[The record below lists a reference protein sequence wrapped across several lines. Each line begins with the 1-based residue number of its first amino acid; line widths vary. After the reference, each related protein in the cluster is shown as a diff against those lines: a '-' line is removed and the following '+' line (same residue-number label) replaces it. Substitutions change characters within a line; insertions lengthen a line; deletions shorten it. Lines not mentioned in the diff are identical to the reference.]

1 MGSTKGLIVTTLS
14 GIPASSGAAVG
25 PFFLLNT
32 NIPVPNGQPSHQSF
46 EAEGHA
52 LNMAIK
58 NVGLDLESR
67 ASRTTGELK
76 EILLATVEIATD
88 PAIAEEA
95 AGFIAS
101 GHTASYAI
109 VKAAEVFQEL
119 LAASGGYLAERVSDV
134 ANIRDRVLCEIAG
147 IAYPEIPHF
156 DVPTV
161 LIAQDLSP
169 ADTADLETNKILAI
183 VTAGGGP
190 TSHTAI
196 IARSNGIAAIVAC
209 PGVVKAAQLNAGKTV
224 AVNATNGQVTFN
236 PDLGLK
242 SQIAATV
249 EKIKAR
255 KSRAIARSADGYVTT
270 DGTAVPIYANI
281 GRLED
286 TVAAV
291 NAGADGVGLLRTELL
306 YLDRNDAP
314 TLQEQTAI
322 YAELFAPF
330 SGQKVVI
337 RTLDAG
343 ADKPMA
349 FINFDHEPNPA
360 LGVRGYRTIFGHE
373 HLLRTQLQAIAN
385 ASKMTKAE
393 VWVMAPMITLPGEA
407 VAFVS
412 MAREYGLTKAGVMI
426 EVPAAIF
433 HAEEITKVCDFVS
446 IGTNDLGQYLH
457 AADRESAPLAGFN
470 DPWQPALLRAVHQ
483 VARAGVKNN
492 TPVGVCGEAASDAA
506 LALVLIGLGVS
517 SLSCSVATLTDVAQ
531 AVTSHSVQQLILA
544 GNAAIVANTAQEAK
558 NSARLHLSELVN
570 LGL

>member
-1 MGSTKGLIVTTLS
+1 MTTLS

-32 NIPVPNGQPSHQSF
+32 NIPVPTGQPSHQSF

-52 LNMAIK
+52 LNLAIK
-58 NVGLDLESR
+58 NVGLDLEAR
-67 ASRTTGELK
+67 ASRTTGEVQ

-101 GHTASYAI
+101 GHTASYAM
-109 VKAAEVFQEL
+109 VKATEVFQEL

-169 ADTADLETNKILAI
+169 ADTADLETDKILAI

-196 IARSNGIAAIVAC
+196 IARSNGIAAVVAC
-209 PGVVKAAQLNAGKTV
+209 PGVVEAAQSNAGSTV
-224 AVNATNGQVTFN
+224 AVDATNGQVTFN

-242 SQIAATV
+242 SQIASTI

-255 KSRAIARSADGYVTT
+255 KSRVIARSVNGYVTT

-291 NAGADGVGLLRTELL
+291 AAGSDGVGLLRTELL

-314 TLQEQTAI
+314 TLQEQAAI
-322 YAELFAPF
+322 YSALFAPF
-330 SGQKVVI
+330 SGQRVLI

-349 FINFDHEPNPA
+349 FINLDHEPNPA
-360 LGVRGYRTIFGHE
+360 LGVRGYRTIFSHE
-373 HLLRTQLQAIAN
+373 HLLRTQLQAIAD
-385 ASKMTKAE
+385 AVKATAAE

-407 VAFVS
+407 AAFVS
-412 MAREYGLTKAGVMI
+412 MAREYGLTNAGVMI

-433 HAEEITKVCDFVS
+433 YADEITKVCDFVS

-470 DPWQPALLRAVHQ
+470 DPWQPALLRVVHQ
-483 VARAGVKNN
+483 IAQAGVNN
-492 TPVGVCGEAASDAA
+492 HTPVGVCGEAASDAA
-506 LALVLIGLGVS
+506 LASVLVGLGVS

-531 AVTSHSVQQLILA
+531 AITAHSLQQLILA
-544 GNAAIVANTAQEAK
+544 GKSAITANTAQDAK
-558 NSARLHLSELVN
+558 NSARSHLSGLVG

>member
-1 MGSTKGLIVTTLS
+1 MTTLS

-32 NIPVPNGQPSHQSF
+32 NIPVPTGQPSHQSF

-52 LNMAIK
+52 LNLAIK
-58 NVGLDLESR
+58 NVGLDLEAR
-67 ASRTTGELK
+67 ASRTTGEVQ

-101 GHTASYAI
+101 GHTASYAM
-109 VKAAEVFQEL
+109 VKATEVFQEL

-169 ADTADLETNKILAI
+169 ADTADLETDKILAI

-196 IARSNGIAAIVAC
+196 IARSNGIAAVVAC
-209 PGVVKAAQLNAGKTV
+209 PGVVEAAQSNAGSTV
-224 AVNATNGQVTFN
+224 AVDATNGQVTFN

-242 SQIAATV
+242 SQIASTIK
-249 EKIKAR
+249 KIKAR
-255 KSRAIARSADGYVTT
+255 KSRVIARSVNGYVTT

-291 NAGADGVGLLRTELL
+291 AAGSDGVGLLRTELL

-314 TLQEQTAI
+314 TLQEQAAI
-322 YAELFAPF
+322 YSALFAPF
-330 SGQKVVI
+330 SGQRVLI

-349 FINFDHEPNPA
+349 FINLDHEPNPA
-360 LGVRGYRTIFGHE
+360 LGVRGYRTIFSHE
-373 HLLRTQLQAIAN
+373 HLLRTQLQAIAD
-385 ASKMTKAE
+385 AVKATAAE

-407 VAFVS
+407 AAFVS
-412 MAREYGLTKAGVMI
+412 MAREYGLTNAGVMI

-433 HAEEITKVCDFVS
+433 HADEITKVCDFVS

-483 VARAGVKNN
+483 IAQAGVNN
-492 TPVGVCGEAASDAA
+492 HTPVGVCGEAASDAA
-506 LALVLIGLGVS
+506 LASVLVGLGVS

-531 AVTSHSVQQLILA
+531 AITAHSLQQLILA
-544 GNAAIVANTAQEAK
+544 GKSAITANTAQDAK
-558 NSARLHLSELVN
+558 NSARSHLSGLVG